1 MAPSR
6 PRARPGK
13 HRTSPTGWW
22 PNSSHLIPAS
32 CSSTS
37 TTPCRSTRASSDGYC
52 RRKSPPISVSTIN
65 TTRTTKARRGSRCS
79 GCPRRRSK
87 RHHRRRT
94 SSIRAAPAS
103 GGVGTASGS
112 RPHDYGCRGNRAAAK
127 LGLAG
132 RGGHAAGTMIM
143 TEQGE
148 TGEAITILLVE
159 DDAPTCWR
167 LQDALVK
174 AGYEVRTAGSL
185 GEARSALASGA
196 PRVLLTDLRLPDG
209 HGVELIRETRRRFPD
224 TEIMVISAL
233 GDEESVI
240 SAITVGATG
249 YLLKDAF
256 PTDIATTV
264 CDLVAGHSPI
274 SASIARFIVRRT
286 QSSAEIASHLGLSR
300 QTVPGHIKNI
310 YRKLE
315 VHTRGEA
322 VFEAV
327 QQGLIKL

>member
-1 MAPSR
+1 MNMS
-6 PRARPGK
+6 
-13 HRTSPTGWW
+13 
-22 PNSSHLIPAS
+22 
-32 CSSTS
+32 
-37 TTPCRSTRASSDGYC
+37 
-52 RRKSPPISVSTIN
+52 
-65 TTRTTKARRGSRCS
+65 
-79 GCPRRRSK
+79 
-87 RHHRRRT
+87 
-94 SSIRAAPAS
+94 
-103 GGVGTASGS
+103 
-112 RPHDYGCRGNRAAAK
+112 
-127 LGLAG
+127 
-132 RGGHAAGTMIM
+132 
-143 TEQGE
+143 EQGE

-174 AGYEVRTAGSL
+174 AGYKVRSAGTL
-185 GEARSALASGA
+185 GEARQALNGGA

-209 HGVELIRETRRRFPD
+209 HGIELIRETRQRFPD

-264 CDLVAGHSPI
+264 RDLVAGHSPI

-286 QSSAEIASHLGLSR
+286 QGVAPSSVEPPRGPVLNTARLTPREIDILWGIAKGFSYAEIASHLGLSR

-315 VHTRGEA
+315 VHTRSEA

>member
-1 MAPSR
+1 
-6 PRARPGK
+6 
-13 HRTSPTGWW
+13 
-22 PNSSHLIPAS
+22 
-32 CSSTS
+32 
-37 TTPCRSTRASSDGYC
+37 
-52 RRKSPPISVSTIN
+52 
-65 TTRTTKARRGSRCS
+65 
-79 GCPRRRSK
+79 
-87 RHHRRRT
+87 
-94 SSIRAAPAS
+94 
-103 GGVGTASGS
+103 
-112 RPHDYGCRGNRAAAK
+112 
-127 LGLAG
+127 
-132 RGGHAAGTMIM
+132 M
-143 TEQGE
+143 TDQGE

-174 AGYEVRTAGSL
+174 AAYEVRTAGSL
-185 GEARSALASGA
+185 TEARSALAGGA

-209 HGVELIRETRRRFPD
+209 HGVELIRETRQRFPD

-249 YLLKDAF
+249 YLLKDDF
-256 PTDIATTV
+256 PNYIATTV
-264 CDLVAGHSPI
+264 SDIVDGDSPI

-286 QSSAEIASHLGLSR
+286 QSSAEPPPGPALNTAKLTPREIDILWGIAKGFSYAEIADNLGMSR
-300 QTVPGHIKNI
+300 QTVPGHIKSI

-315 VHTRGEA
+315 VHTRSEA